1 MQPLRRPADM
11 PLVKDDLEQHEQ
23 VEIDPGKVNLIQHN
37 AEIISLDSP
46 RLKWDL
52 SGTAG
57 RSPAQREWNDTEMFK
72 SNRWTRLALKAALA
86 MPLSASA
93 AQAPT
98 PAGSEQEVVDLV
110 RKTEARASAFMRGDM
125 DKWSDLTRIAD
136 DFTLMQPFGGE
147 ASRGFDMSPA
157 RLARL
162 ASYFG
167 NGDAKLEL
175 VQSYA
180 SNDLVVLAVIERQH
194 GEVGG
199 LPDQDWS
206 LRATLVYRRQGAEWW
221 LVHRHADP
229 LVRHVGLEAAAA
241 LARGANL
248 SGR

>member
-1 MQPLRRPADM
+1 L
-11 PLVKDDLEQHEQ
+11 
-23 VEIDPGKVNLIQHN
+23 G
-37 AEIISLDSP
+37 
-46 RLKWDL
+46 
-52 SGTAG
+52 GTPG
-57 RSPAQREWNDTEMFK
+57 RSPAQREWKGIEMFQ
-72 SNRWTRLALKAALA
+72 SNRWRRLALKAALA

-93 AQAPT
+93 AQEPMSASP
-98 PAGSEQEVVDLV
+98 EQEVADLV
-110 RKTEARASAFMRGDM
+110 RKTEARASAFMRGDI
-125 DKWSDLTRIAD
+125 DKWADQTRIAD

-162 ASYFG
+162 ASYFK
-167 NGDAKLEL
+167 NGDAKVEL

-180 SNDLVVLAVIERQH
+180 SGDLVVLAVIEREH

-206 LRATLVYRRQGAEWW
+206 LRVTLVFRRQGAEWW

-229 LVRHVGLEAAAA
+229 LVRHIELETAAA

-248 SGR
+248 DRR

>member
-1 MQPLRRPADM
+1 M
-11 PLVKDDLEQHEQ
+11 
-23 VEIDPGKVNLIQHN
+23 
-37 AEIISLDSP
+37 
-46 RLKWDL
+46 KWDL
-52 SGTAG
+52 GGTAG
-57 RSPAQREWNDTEMFK
+57 QSSAQRKWKDTEMFK
-72 SNRWTRLALKAALA
+72 LNRWRRLALKAALA

-93 AQAPT
+93 AEPMST
-98 PAGSEQEVVDLV
+98 SSEQELVDLV

-125 DKWSDLTRIAD
+125 DKWAGLTRIAD

-147 ASRGFDMSPA
+147 ASRGFDISPE

-162 ASYFG
+162 ASYFR
-167 NGDAKLEL
+167 NGDAKVEL

-180 SNDLVVLAVIERQH
+180 SGDLVVLAVIEREH

-206 LRATLVYRRQGAEWW
+206 LRVTLVYRRQGAEWW

-229 LVRHVGLEAAAA
+229 LVRDVGLETAAA

-248 SGR
+248 GGR

>member
-1 MQPLRRPADM
+1 
-11 PLVKDDLEQHEQ
+11 
-23 VEIDPGKVNLIQHN
+23 
-37 AEIISLDSP
+37 
-46 RLKWDL
+46 LKWDL
-52 SGTAG
+52 GGTAG
-57 RSPAQREWNDTEMFK
+57 QSPAPRDWKDTEMFK
-72 SNRWTRLALKAALA
+72 LNRWKRLALNAALA

-93 AQAPT
+93 AQEPRSAV
-98 PAGSEQEVVDLV
+98 SEQELIDLV

-125 DKWSDLTRIAD
+125 DKWAGLTRIAD

-147 ASRGFDMSPA
+147 ASRGFDMSPG

-162 ASYFG
+162 ASYFR
-167 NGDAKLEL
+167 NGDAKVEL

-180 SNDLVVLAVIERQH
+180 SGDLVVLAVIEREH

-206 LRATLVYRRQGAEWW
+206 LRVTLVYRRQGTEWW

-229 LVRHVGLEAAAA
+229 LVRDIGLEIAAA

-248 SGR
+248 DRR